1 MKKDERITNRE
12 EQSPQLDWLKAE
24 LAKLDEVDLPEDF
37 EEGLAEKL
45 RAYEEEKKVPVF
57 GMINEDEKV
66 KMAKTIAYLLIP
78 LAAAF
83 VIIVGLSMNSLKS
96 GLGNKSA
103 SLTLNDSADGYETTK
118 SEITISEEA
127 SVNRHE
133 EVSEDAAEEDYVR
146 EEAKSVEKR
155 SSDQGGDDNAAP
167 NARSQTDTNQ
177 QLQSQKLIYRAYLN
191 VEIEDYV
198 KFNGE
203 LRSKLKAEGGYVEN
217 ADEQVDTVLRR
228 GKTEELRY
236 GSYILRVPAEKYE
249 AFLKYIQEE
258 SKVESKNEN
267 VQNVTSEYRDTEQN
281 VQNLELKEESLRA
294 MMKDAKTVEES
305 LAIFEHLS
313 ETRNLIDQSTSRLK
327 NLDKEVSYST
337 IELNYSVKEKDV
349 DIEPVDEKLG
359 ERISSKFKESINYL
373 VGLSEDFIVAFVGNS
388 PVYLIVLFATIIVGL
403 ILVIAVKK
411 LLKKLDK

>member
-118 SEITISEEA
+118 SEITTSEEA